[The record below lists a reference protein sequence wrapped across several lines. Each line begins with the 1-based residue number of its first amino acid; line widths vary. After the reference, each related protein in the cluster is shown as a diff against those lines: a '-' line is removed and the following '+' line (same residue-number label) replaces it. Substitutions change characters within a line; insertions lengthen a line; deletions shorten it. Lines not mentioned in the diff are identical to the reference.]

1 MDRDE
6 LTAWLQLLETPGI
19 GRQTARRLLSAF
31 GDPATVL
38 ARSESALAAVVGPAL
53 ARLLREP
60 PDGLAELVTRTL
72 AWLVAEPGRSILTLG
87 DADYPAIW
95 LQLPD
100 PPLLLYTHGDLALLQ
115 RPAVA
120 IVGSRRPTPDGAE
133 HARQFAAALST
144 AGLTVISGMAEG
156 VDGAAHQGALD
167 AAGGA
172 GRTIAVVGTGLDRV
186 YPRHHHALARRIATE
201 GLLLSEFALGTA
213 PLPSNF
219 PQRNRL
225 IAAHAL
231 GTLVVEA
238 ALKSGS
244 LITARLA
251 SEAGREVFAIPGSIH
266 NPQSRGCHALIRQ
279 GAKLVESTQDV
290 LEELRLGP
298 TVNAVPP
305 LGRSDTVDP
314 SASDDTDGPSARGHG
329 QPEVA
334 SDPLLEALGWSA
346 ATMEVLQ
353 LRTGWSASDLS
364 VRLLELELAGHVARL
379 PGQLYQRCAQA

>member
-1 MDRDE
+1 MDRDD
-6 LTAWLQLLETPGI
+6 LAAWLQLLETPGI
-19 GRQTARRLLSAF
+19 GRQTARRLLAAF
-31 GDPATVL
+31 GTPTAVL
-38 ARSESALAAVVGPAL
+38 TASEAALAGVVGAAL

-60 PDGLAELVTRTL
+60 PAGLADLCERTL
-72 AWLVAEPGRSILTLG
+72 TWLAAEPGRAILTLG
-87 DADYPAIW
+87 DPDYPATW

-100 PPLLLYTHGDLALLQ
+100 PPLLLYTQGDLTLLQ
-115 RPAVA
+115 RPALA
-120 IVGSRRPTPDGAE
+120 IVGSRRPTPDGAD
-133 HARQFAAALST
+133 HARQFAAALSA
-144 AGLTVISGMAEG
+144 AGLTVISGLATG

-167 AAGGA
+167 GV

-186 YPRHHHALARRIATE
+186 YPSSHHALARRIAAE

-213 PLPSNF
+213 PLPANF
-219 PQRNRL
+219 PQRNRI

-251 SEAGREVFAIPGSIH
+251 AEAGREVFAIPGSIH
-266 NPQSRGCHALIRQ
+266 NPQSRGCHMLIRQ

-298 TVNAVPP
+298 AATDARRVATSGDNTSAGPGE
-305 LGRSDTVDP
+305 LEDRSGHDGTA
-314 SASDDTDGPSARGHG
+314 SAPA
-329 QPEVA
+329 
-334 SDPLLEALGWSA
+334 DPLLDALGWSA
-346 ATMEVLQ
+346 ATLEVLQ

-379 PGQLYQRCAQA
+379 PGQLFQRCAQA

>member
-1 MDRDE
+1 MDRDD
-6 LTAWLQLLETPGI
+6 LAAWLHLLETPGI
-19 GRQTARRLLSAF
+19 GRLTARRLLAAF
-31 GDPATVL
+31 GAPDAVL
-38 ARSESALAAVVGPAL
+38 AAGEAALAGVIGPAL
-53 ARLLREP
+53 ARLLRNP
-60 PDGLAELVTRTL
+60 PAGLNDLCERTL
-72 AWLVAEPGRSILTLG
+72 TWLTAEPGRSILTLG
-87 DADYPAIW
+87 EPDYPATW

-100 PPLLLYTHGDLALLQ
+100 PPLLLYAQGDLTLLQ

-133 HARQFAAALST
+133 HARQFAASLSA
-144 AGLTVISGMAEG
+144 AGLTVISGMAAG
-156 VDGAAHQGALD
+156 VDGAAHQGAL
-167 AAGGA
+167 GGV

-186 YPRHHHALARRIATE
+186 YPSSHHALARRIAAE

-219 PQRNRL
+219 PQRNRI

-279 GAKLVESTQDV
+279 GAKLVETTQDV

-298 TVNAVPP
+298 ATAPE
-305 LGRSDTVDP
+305 T
-314 SASDDTDGPSARGHG
+314 GHD
-329 QPEVA
+329 QPEPGA
-334 SDPLLEALGWSA
+334 MPAAHADDPLLEALGWSA
-346 ATMEVLQ
+346 ATLEVLQ

-364 VRLLELELAGHVARL
+364 VRLLELELTGHVTRL
-379 PGQLYQRCAQA
+379 PGQLFQRCAQA